1 MVYWFFTII
10 DSSLLSLSVF
20 LHICTVLMSV
30 LAYPGAQT
38 TRQYK
43 AVPGTQTSIQY
54 RSEQAQQELSMI
66 VKNQYT
72 LISYSISIPYA
83 FSIFVYLI
91 TVATISQNF
100 RFFSRRVNREIVRS
114 MVEAYSAIWRTS
126 AGLSARDIESSKKV
140 LYSIQQ
146 RAYARMSLGV
156 TELDFSLKERT
167 MTVVLFSPHT
177 IKEVPKGTDNL
188 IFFLWLNLEKLI
200 YPFTKFPPTLFF
212 PISTIMSVF
221 DGRESLYTI
230 EPIPSLGENEV

>member
-20 LHICTVLMSV
+20 LHICIVLMSV

-100 RFFSRRVNREIVRS
+100 RFFSRRVNREIVRT

-140 LYSIQQ
+140 VYSIQQ
-146 RAYARMSLGV
+146 CAYARMSLGV

-188 IFFLWLNLEKLI
+188 IF
-200 YPFTKFPPTLFF
+200 
-212 PISTIMSVF
+212 
-221 DGRESLYTI
+221 
-230 EPIPSLGENEV
+230 